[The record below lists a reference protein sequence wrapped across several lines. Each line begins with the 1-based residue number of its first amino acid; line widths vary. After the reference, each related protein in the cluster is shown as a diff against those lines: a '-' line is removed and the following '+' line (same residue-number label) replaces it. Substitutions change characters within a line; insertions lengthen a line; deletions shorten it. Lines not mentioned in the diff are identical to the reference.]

1 MINMLELEKA
11 IIDAKNKYGNVYSIT
26 IGEDVFVWR
35 LLTQKEYEIINKS
48 CSGDKYIKEEMI
60 CQYVTVYPKDILY
73 STYKAGIATQLSK
86 HILQE
91 SGFSDN
97 GKAYHFLDACR
108 EDNDR
113 NFITQ
118 AHIVV
123 ASAFPQY
130 KFEEIESWDIEQLI
144 DMVSKAEWK
153 LNVIDNKP
161 FRFEKIES
169 LDDENEQDTKEESL
183 HILEQELIELGGDP
197 VLMLYDRFY
206 KKEKPY
212 YDMPFIL
219 GRWWNRE
226 DVVDATREGIQK
238 RKRINH

>member
-1 MINMLELEKA
+1 MELEKA

-26 IGEDVFVWR
+26 IGDDVFIWR

-60 CQYVTVYPKDILY
+60 CQYVTVYPKDIMY
-73 STYKAGIATQLSK
+73 STCKAGVATQLSK

-97 GKAYHFLDACR
+97 GKAYEFLDACR

-153 LNVIDNKP
+153 LNVIDGKP

-169 LDDENEQDTKEESL
+169 TGEEGGEPQPTEEETL

-197 VLMLYDRFY
+197 ILMLHNRFY
-206 KKEKPY
+206 KKEKSY
-212 YDMPFIL
+212 CDMPFIL

-226 DVVDATREGIQK
+226 DAVNATREEIQK